1 MTQIDKVLADFK
13 AGKFVIVT
21 DDENRENEGDLILLA
36 EKANA
41 ENIGFMVR
49 YTSGVICGVITPET
63 AKRLKLPLMV
73 KRNEDNHTTAFTV
86 TVDVI
91 AGRSTGIPAEERA
104 NTLRALA
111 DLDSKPTDF
120 ARPGHVFP
128 LVSVPGGL
136 HERRGHT
143 EASIALCELTGSNKA
158 AVLSELVNDDGSMMR
173 GAQITQFAKTHNLEV
188 ISIEELARI
197 SEKKVEPSVE
207 KLEWAKLPMG
217 EAEWQITTYISPT
230 GAEHAILKF
239 DTNKSDKPLVRIH
252 SECLTGDVFGSKRC
266 DCGPQLQEAIRLIE
280 ANGNGYVIYLRDH
293 EGRGIGLAEKIRAYV
308 LQDSGQDT
316 VEANIS
322 IGQPVDDRTYE
333 DAVSILNRLSIKELT
348 LLTNNPEKSAALTS
362 QGIKVTVQGLE
373 VTVNEHN
380 KKYLETKRDKLNH
393 ALGALQW
400 PAMHQ
405 K

>member
-1 MTQIDKVLADFK
+1 MTQIDRVLADFK

-36 EKANA
+36 EAA
-41 ENIGFMVR
+41 SPENIGFMVR

-91 AGRSTGIPAEERA
+91 AGRSTGISAQERA

-111 DLDSKPTDF
+111 DENSQASDF

-128 LVSVPGGL
+128 LISVPGGL

-143 EASIALCELTGSNKA
+143 EASIALCELTNSRSA
-158 AVLSELVNDDGSMMR
+158 AVLSELVNDDGTMMR
-173 GAQITQFAKTHNLEV
+173 GAQITDFANAHDLQV
-188 ISIEELARI
+188 ISIDELARF
-197 SEKKVEPSVE
+197 SPKKDPVDIFD
-207 KLEWAKLPMG
+207 LEWADLPL
-217 EAEWQITTYISPT
+217 EKETWQVSTYISPT

-239 DTNKSDKPLVRIH
+239 AKNIDVQPLVRIH
-252 SECLTGDVFGSKRC
+252 SECLTGDTFGSQRC
-266 DCGPQLQEAIRLIE
+266 DCGPQLQEAISQIQE
-280 ANGNGYVIYLRDH
+280 NGHGYILYMRDH
-293 EGRGIGLAEKIRAYV
+293 EGPGIGLAEKIRAYA

-333 DAVSILNRLSIKELT
+333 DAVEILKRLKLKILT
-348 LLTNNPEKSAALTS
+348 ILTNNPEKISALA
-362 QGIKVTVQGLE
+362 GEGFAVTTKSLE
-373 VTVNEHN
+373 IASN
-380 KKYLETKRDKLNH
+380 KFNKRYLETKRDKLNH
-393 ALGALQW
+393 ALGAL
-400 PAMHQ
+400 
-405 K
+405 

>member
-1 MTQIDKVLADFK
+1 MKNLDQVLSDFK
-13 AGKFVIVT
+13 AGKFIVVT
-21 DDENRENEGDLILLA
+21 DDENRENEADLILLA

-49 YTSGVICGVITPET
+49 YTSGVICGVITADT

-86 TVDVI
+86 TVDAI

-111 DLDSKPTDF
+111 DANSQPTDF

-128 LVSVPGGL
+128 LISVAGGL

-143 EASIALCELTGSNKA
+143 EASIALCELSGSNSA

-173 GAQITQFAKTHNLEV
+173 GAQITEFAEAHGLQV
-188 ISIEELARI
+188 ISIEELARVAPQPASNLNSDLDWADLPLENAQWKI
-197 SEKKVEPSVE
+197 S
-207 KLEWAKLPMG
+207 
-217 EAEWQITTYISPT
+217 TYVSPT

-239 DTNKSDKPLVRIH
+239 GAQSNSDPLVRIH

-266 DCGPQLQEAIRLIE
+266 DCGSQLKEAMRLIE
-280 ANGNGYVIYLRDH
+280 ESGNGYIIYLRDH

-316 VEANIS
+316 VEANLS
-322 IGQPVDDRTYE
+322 IGQPIDDRTYE
-333 DAVSILNRLSIKELT
+333 DAISILQRMQIKSLI
-348 LLTNNPEKSAALTS
+348 LLTNNPEKVASIKES
-362 QGIKVTVQGLE
+362 GISMKTAPLE
-373 VTVNEHN
+373 VIANEHN
-380 KKYLETKRDKLNH
+380 QRYLETKRDKLNH
-393 ALGALQW
+393 ALGAL
-400 PAMHQ
+400 
-405 K
+405 

>member
-1 MTQIDKVLADFK
+1 MTQIDQVLADFK

-36 EKANA
+36 EAA
-41 ENIGFMVR
+41 SPENIGFMVR
-49 YTSGVICGVITPET
+49 YTSGVICGVITPDS

-91 AGRSTGIPAEERA
+91 AGRSTGISAKERA

-111 DLDSKPTDF
+111 NENSQAGDF

-128 LVSVPGGL
+128 LIAVPGGL

-143 EASIALCELTGSNKA
+143 EASIALCELTNSRPA
-158 AVLSELVNDDGSMMR
+158 AVLSELVNDDGTMMR
-173 GAQITQFAKTHNLEV
+173 GVQITNFAIAHGLQV
-188 ISIEELARI
+188 ISIDELARI
-197 SEKKVEPSVE
+197 SQKKEAAELSG
-207 KLEWAKLPMG
+207 LEWADLPL
-217 EAEWQITTYISPT
+217 EKAIWQISTYISAT
-230 GAEHAILKF
+230 GVEHAILKF
-239 DTNKSDKPLVRIH
+239 AKDKDVQPLVRIH
-252 SECLTGDVFGSKRC
+252 SECLTGDVFGSQRC
-266 DCGPQLQEAIRLIE
+266 DCGPQLQEAISQIQE
-280 ANGNGYVIYLRDH
+280 NGHGYVLYMRDH
-293 EGRGIGLAEKIRAYV
+293 EGRGIGLAEKIRAYA

-333 DAVSILNRLSIKELT
+333 DAVEILKRLKLKGLT
-348 LLTNNPEKSAALTS
+348 ILTNNPEKISA
-362 QGIKVTVQGLE
+362 LE
-373 VTVNEHN
+373 GEGFSVKTKSLEIASNKFN

-393 ALGALQW
+393 ALGAL
-400 PAMHQ
+400 
-405 K
+405 

>member
-36 EKANA
+36 EAANP

-91 AGRSTGIPAEERA
+91 AGRSTGISAQERA

-111 DLDSKPTDF
+111 DENSQAGDF

-128 LVSVPGGL
+128 LISVPGGL

-143 EASIALCELTGSNKA
+143 EASIALCELTNSRPA
-158 AVLSELVNDDGSMMR
+158 AVLSELVNDDGTMMR
-173 GAQITQFAKTHNLEV
+173 GAQITDFAIAHGLQV
-188 ISIEELARI
+188 ISIDELARI
-197 SEKKVEPSVE
+197 SQKKEAAELSG
-207 KLEWAKLPMG
+207 LEWADLPL
-217 EAEWQITTYISPT
+217 ETATWQVSTYISPT

-239 DTNKSDKPLVRIH
+239 EKNRQTQPLVRIH
-252 SECLTGDVFGSKRC
+252 SECLTGDVFGSQRC
-266 DCGPQLQEAIRLIE
+266 DCGPQLQEAISQIQE
-280 ANGNGYVIYLRDH
+280 NGHGYVLYMRDH
-293 EGRGIGLAEKIRAYV
+293 EGRGIGLAEKIRAYA

-333 DAVSILNRLSIKELT
+333 DAVEILKRLKLKGLT
-348 LLTNNPEKSAALTS
+348 ILTNNPEKISALEGEGFS
-362 QGIKVTVQGLE
+362 VTTKSLE
-373 VTVNEHN
+373 IASNKFN

-393 ALGALQW
+393 ALGAL
-400 PAMHQ
+400 
-405 K
+405 

>member
-1 MTQIDKVLADFK
+1 MSNLDKALADFK
-13 AGKFVIVT
+13 AGKFVVVT
-21 DDENRENEGDLILLA
+21 DDENRENEADLILLA
-36 EKANA
+36 EKATA

-49 YTSGVICGVITPET
+49 YTSGVICGIINEET

-86 TVDVI
+86 TVDAI

-111 DLDSKPTDF
+111 NPNSEATEF

-128 LVSVPGGL
+128 LISVPGGL
-136 HERRGHT
+136 HQRRGHT
-143 EASIALCELTGSNKA
+143 EASIALCELTGSNPS

-173 GAQITQFAKTHNLEV
+173 GQQITDFAAEHGLEV
-188 ISIEELARI
+188 ISIDELARVLPVKE
-197 SEKKVEPSVE
+197 SAEEA
-207 KLEWAKLPMG
+207 KLEWAALPL
-217 EAEWQITTYISPT
+217 ESAEWQISTFISPT

-239 DTNKSDKPLVRIH
+239 AAKPNETPLVRIH

-280 ANGNGYVIYLRDH
+280 ENGNGYVVYLRDH
-293 EGRGIGLAEKIRAYV
+293 EGRGIGLAGKIRAYV
-308 LQDSGQDT
+308 LQDAGQDT

-333 DAVSILNRLSIKELT
+333 DAVAILNRLALKDLT
-348 LLTNNPEKSAALTS
+348 LLTNNPEKISALNN
-362 QGIKVTVQGLE
+362 QGFSVRIQPLQVSA
-373 VTVNEHN
+373 NEHN

-393 ALGALQW
+393 ALGAL
-400 PAMHQ
+400 
-405 K
+405 

>member
-1 MTQIDKVLADFK
+1 MSNLDKVLADFRG
-13 AGKFVIVT
+13 GKFVVVT
-21 DDENRENEGDLILLA
+21 DDENRENEADLILLA
-36 EKANA
+36 ESATA

-49 YTSGVICGVITPET
+49 YTSGVICGIINEET

-73 KRNEDNHTTAFTV
+73 KRNEDNHNTAFTV
-86 TVDVI
+86 TVDAI

-111 DLDSKPTDF
+111 DIKSLPTDF

-128 LVSVPGGL
+128 LISAPGGL

-143 EASIALCELTGSNKA
+143 EASIALCELTSSNPS

-173 GAQITQFAKTHNLEV
+173 GGQITEFAKEHGLEI
-188 ISIEELARI
+188 ISIDELARVLPV
-197 SEKKVEPSVE
+197 KKSGEVAKMQWADLP
-207 KLEWAKLPMG
+207 LENT
-217 EAEWQITTYISPT
+217 EWQISTYISPT
-230 GAEHAILKF
+230 GAEHAVLKF
-239 DTNKSDKPLVRIH
+239 ADSPKSQPLVRVH

-280 ANGNGYVIYLRDH
+280 ENGHGYVIYIRDH

-316 VEANIS
+316 VQANVS

-333 DAVSILNRLSIKELT
+333 DAAEILHRLKITSLT
-348 LLTNNPEKSAALTS
+348 LLTNNPEKIAAIKTA
-362 QGIKVTVQGLE
+362 GIEVRVASLE
-373 VTVNEHN
+373 VIANKHN
-380 KKYLETKRDKLNH
+380 QKYLETKRDKLNH
-393 ALGALQW
+393 ALGAL
-400 PAMHQ
+400 
-405 K
+405 

>member
-1 MTQIDKVLADFK
+1 MTQIDRVLADFK

-36 EKANA
+36 EAA
-41 ENIGFMVR
+41 SPENIGFMVR

-91 AGRSTGIPAEERA
+91 AGRSTGISAQERA

-111 DLDSKPTDF
+111 DENSQASDF

-128 LVSVPGGL
+128 LISVPGGL

-143 EASIALCELTGSNKA
+143 EASIALCELTNSRSA
-158 AVLSELVNDDGSMMR
+158 AVLSELVNDDGTMMR
-173 GAQITQFAKTHNLEV
+173 GAQITDFANAHDLQV
-188 ISIEELARI
+188 ISIDELARF
-197 SEKKVEPSVE
+197 SPKKDPVDIFD
-207 KLEWAKLPMG
+207 LEWADLPL
-217 EAEWQITTYISPT
+217 EKETWQVSTYISPT

-239 DTNKSDKPLVRIH
+239 AKNIDVQPLVRIH
-252 SECLTGDVFGSKRC
+252 SECLTGDTFGSQRC
-266 DCGPQLQEAIRLIE
+266 DCGPQLQEAISKIQE
-280 ANGNGYVIYLRDH
+280 NGHGYILYMRDH
-293 EGRGIGLAEKIRAYV
+293 EGRGIGLAEKIRAYA

-333 DAVSILNRLSIKELT
+333 DAVEILKRLKLKILT
-348 LLTNNPEKSAALTS
+348 ILTNNPEKISALA
-362 QGIKVTVQGLE
+362 GEGFAVTTKSLE
-373 VTVNEHN
+373 IASN
-380 KKYLETKRDKLNH
+380 KFNKRYLETKRDKLNH
-393 ALGALQW
+393 ALGAL
-400 PAMHQ
+400 
-405 K
+405 

>member
-1 MTQIDKVLADFK
+1 MKNLDQVLSDFK
-13 AGKFVIVT
+13 AGKFIVVT
-21 DDENRENEGDLILLA
+21 DDENRENEADLILLA
-36 EKANA
+36 EKASA

-49 YTSGVICGVITPET
+49 YTSGVICGVITAET

-86 TVDVI
+86 TVDAI

-111 DLDSKPTDF
+111 DANSQPTDF

-128 LVSVPGGL
+128 LISAAGGL

-143 EASIALCELTGSNKA
+143 EASIALCQLSGSNSA

-173 GAQITQFAKTHNLEV
+173 GAQITKFAEAHGLQV
-188 ISIEELARI
+188 ISIEGLARVAPQPA
-197 SEKKVEPSVE
+197 SNSDSNF
-207 KLEWAKLPMG
+207 EWADLPLND
-217 EAEWQITTYISPT
+217 ADWKISTFISPT

-239 DTNKSDKPLVRIH
+239 GTQANPDPLVRIH

-266 DCGPQLQEAIRLIE
+266 DCGSQLKEAIRLIE
-280 ANGNGYVIYLRDH
+280 ESGNGYIIYLRDH

-333 DAVSILNRLSIKELT
+333 DAISALQRLHINSLI
-348 LLTNNPEKSAALTS
+348 LLTNNPEKVSS
-362 QGIKVTVQGLE
+362 IKESGISVTTVPLE
-373 VTVNEHN
+373 IMANQYN
-380 KKYLETKRDKLNH
+380 QKYLETKRDKLNH
-393 ALGALQW
+393 ALGAL
-400 PAMHQ
+400 
-405 K
+405 

>member
-1 MTQIDKVLADFK
+1 MKNLDQVLSDFK
-13 AGKFVIVT
+13 AGKFIVVT
-21 DDENRENEGDLILLA
+21 DDESRENEADLILLA

-49 YTSGVICGVITPET
+49 YTSGVICGVITAET

-86 TVDVI
+86 TVDAI

-104 NTLRALA
+104 NTLRALS
-111 DLDSKPTDF
+111 DVNSQPTDF

-128 LVSVPGGL
+128 LISVAGGL

-143 EASIALCELTGSNKA
+143 EASIALCELSGSNSA

-173 GAQITQFAKTHNLEV
+173 GAQITEFAEAHGLQV

-197 SEKKVEPSVE
+197 APQPTSNLDSS
-207 KLEWAKLPMG
+207 LEWADLPL
-217 EAEWQITTYISPT
+217 ENAQWKITSYISPT

-239 DTNKSDKPLVRIH
+239 GAQSKTDPLVRIH

-266 DCGPQLQEAIRLIE
+266 DCGSQLKEAMRLIE
-280 ANGNGYVIYLRDH
+280 QSGNGYIIYLRDH

-322 IGQPVDDRTYE
+322 IGQPIDDRTYE
-333 DAVSILNRLSIKELT
+333 DAISALQRLQIKSLI
-348 LLTNNPEKSAALTS
+348 LLTNNPEKVASLKES
-362 QGIKVTVQGLE
+362 GISVKTAPLE
-373 VTVNEHN
+373 VIANQYN
-380 KKYLETKRDKLNH
+380 QKYLETKRDKLNH
-393 ALGALQW
+393 ALGAL
-400 PAMHQ
+400 
-405 K
+405 

>member
-1 MTQIDKVLADFK
+1 MTQIEKVLADFK
-13 AGKFVIVT
+13 SGKFVIVT

-49 YTSGVICGVITPET
+49 YTSGVICGVLTPET

-91 AGRSTGIPAEERA
+91 AGRSTGIPAQERA

-158 AVLSELVNDDGSMMR
+158 AVLSELVNDDGTMMR
-173 GAQITQFAKTHNLEV
+173 GAQITDFAKVHGLQI

-197 SEKKVEPSVE
+197 SEKKAEPSVA

-217 EAEWQITTYISPT
+217 DAEWQITTYISPT

-239 DTNKSDKPLVRIH
+239 DTNKSRKPLIRIH

-280 ANGNGYVIYLRDH
+280 ANGNGYIIYLRDH

-308 LQDSGQDT
+308 LQDAGQDT

-348 LLTNNPEKSAALTS
+348 LLTNNPEKSAALTN
-362 QGIKVTVQGLE
+362 QGIKATVQQLQ
-373 VTVNEHN
+373 VTANEHN

-393 ALGALQW
+393 ALGAL
-400 PAMHQ
+400 
-405 K
+405 